1 MSEHIVITLLVLI
14 QTVVVSVVTGI
25 FAVVKAKQDKVNMK
39 LEERSKLGQ
48 KENELSMKLLLA
60 NSNLIMVTVM
70 SIFKENQEMDF
81 ITRQA
86 LNKVEIAHKD
96 YEDFIKQTAN
106 NSL

>member
-1 MSEHIVITLLVLI
+1 MSEHVLITLLVLI

-25 FAVVKAKQDKVNMK
+25 FAVVKTKQDKLNVR

-70 SIFKENQEMDF
+70 SIFKEKQQMDF

-86 LNKVEIAHKD
+86 LSKVEHAHKE